1 MAELIEVSRYILILL
16 TDLSA
21 FYAFLCL
28 MLKKK
33 RSAKVTIIYFGVKT
47 LIVNIAMD
55 QIYADQ
61 VMADPFLKKIYITIV
76 IITAVLNYA
85 VLCYTFQESFAKVAL
100 VSMLCEAAASLIGIG
115 MTFFGECSARKN

>member
-1 MAELIEVSRYILILL
+1 MAELMEVSRYILILL

-21 FYAFLCL
+21 FFVFLCL

-33 RSAKVTIIYFGVKT
+33 GSAKVTIIYFGVKT

-61 VMADPFLKKIYITIV
+61 IMADPFLGKLYITIV

-85 VLCYTFQESFAKVAL
+85 VLCYTFQGG
-100 VSMLCEAAASLIGIG
+100 ASQKL
-115 MTFFGECSARKN
+115 RW